1 MSTTSNTVSAR
12 VAAFDAAMA
21 GAKQHLRAADARAA
35 FELLERAHVLG
46 QRDLVRHFSVHLR
59 MLQAAWVLRDA
70 REMAGQILRIAL
82 VPLGHLVGRLPRGN
96 TGGSN
101 VSAFQPMAIPPE
113 LARLIEERDR

>member
-1 MSTTSNTVSAR
+1 MSTVSETVSAR
-12 VAAFDAAMA
+12 VAAFDTAMA
-21 GAKQHLRAADARAA
+21 GARQHLRAADPRAA
-35 FELLERAHVLG
+35 FLLLERAHVLG
-46 QRDLVRHFSVHLR
+46 QRDLTRHFSVHLR

-101 VSAFQPMAIPPE
+101 VSAFEPMAIPPE
-113 LARLIEERDR
+113 LARLIEDRDR